1 MDGTLPKISFL
12 KLQGREGGSNNNPRL
27 DGGRWYGLRPLYN
40 SKYSHQDLS
49 NEGSKK
55 PFEFC
60 RTCLLSSSNMGNFLM
75 NFRFWLL
82 EVQLRKSIQA
92 FLDLRC

>member
-1 MDGTLPKISFL
+1 MDGILPKISSL
-12 KLQGREGGSNNNPRL
+12 KLQGREGGSNNNPGL

-55 PFEFC
+55 PFEFS
-60 RTCLLSSSNMGNFLM
+60 RTCFLSSSNMGNFF
-75 NFRFWLL
+75 NEF
-82 EVQLRKSIQA
+82 
-92 FLDLRC
+92 